1 MHTRPTSQIDE
12 AAGLAYAAARGFGL
26 VIASDAGRPVASPL
40 PFVVEPANAARR
52 LAFHVAR
59 GNRLA
64 ELAAQGGSWLLVV
77 MGPDAYVSPD
87 WYDSAEQVPTW
98 LYETVH
104 LSGAV
109 RVMSDP
115 QKRDHL
121 DRLSATFEA
130 WHAPKPPWT
139 ADKLTPARHA
149 AFMQAIVAIEMTVE
163 MVEMRPSRGPQHR
176 RRVWDG
182 VGASPGGRIV
192 RPLASCPRVP
202 SCFGISAKTSPSR
215 RSARSLISAQS
226 FCISKP

>member
-1 MHTRPTSQIDE
+1 MYTRPTSQIDE

-87 WYDSAEQVPTW
+87 WYASAEQVPTW

-163 MVEMRPSRGPQHR
+163 MVEGSLKLNQHKSDADHIAL
-176 RRVWDG
+176 VSALSA
-182 VGASPGGRIV
+182 GADAGGRAIAARMAKL
-192 RPLASCPRVP
+192 RPHLSGTQHEALVEPV
-202 SCFGISAKTSPSR
+202 KTR
-215 RSARSLISAQS
+215 T
-226 FCISKP
+226 